1 MNRPSNRTSRA
12 KRLRLGRRTFL
23 RGGAGIAIALPWLE
37 IMDPLSVAHAQ
48 AADDDL
54 AYVVAMTGTSLVA
67 GGDFGSPGPLVLPPA
82 FTDFEDLRPY
92 VSFVSGLEVPEGG
105 SSSNPVA
112 GGVNEGANHGTML
125 VPMITGHRHVG
136 ARLDKPNPEGA
147 SSDEYVADQI
157 GHSTPFRSLHL
168 RVQASNYGRGAHGEM
183 SVRAD
188 GGRNSPISSPRS
200 AYNTLFQG
208 SSPTAPSDDLARGR
222 SVLDVVLGRIHRL
235 ESELPSWDRERL
247 QRHFD
252 EIRELEKRL
261 EGIPEG
267 TCEVPGDPGED
278 PPISTLD
285 LDDCANGNSACQ
297 SGWSNEDLRGD
308 VMSTMLATA
317 LACRQTRVATYMI
330 GWLSSYI
337 SMGPL
342 FDVAWNA
349 HDVTHGPFAAAV
361 GASKANQV
369 RLGMCRWFAG
379 HFAELL
385 TKLRDLPE
393 GDGNV
398 LDRTVAV
405 LLWEHGTRAH
415 DRRDLTLT
423 IAGAPDRLVHDQH
436 IDGGGQHPSRVLQTA
451 MAAVG
456 VERDFG
462 AAPGIIPGLL
472 P

>member
-1 MNRPSNRTSRA
+1 MSTTRRA
-12 KRLRLGRRTFL
+12 KRLRLGRRSFL
-23 RGGAGIAIALPWLE
+23 RGGAGIAVALPWLE
-37 IMDPLSVAHAQ
+37 IMDPLPTAHAH
-48 AADDDL
+48 AGEGEL

-67 GGDFGSPGPLVLPPA
+67 GGDLGSPGALNLPGA
-82 FTDFEDLRPY
+82 FADFEDLRPY
-92 VSFVSGLEVPEGG
+92 VSFISGLSVPEGG
-105 SSSNPVA
+105 SSNNPVA
-112 GGVNEGANHGTML
+112 GGVRDGANHGTML
-125 VPMITGHRHVG
+125 IPMVTGHRHVG
-136 ARLDKPNPEGA
+136 ARLDKPTPDGA
-147 SSDEYVADQI
+147 SSDEYVADEL
-157 GHSTPFRSLHL
+157 GGGTPFRSLHL

-183 SVRAD
+183 SIRAD

-208 SSPTAPSDDLARGR
+208 SSPTAPSDALTRGR
-222 SVLDVVLGRIHRL
+222 SVLDVVLERANRL

-261 EGIPEG
+261 EGIPDG
-267 TCEVPGDPGED
+267 TCEIPADPGED
-278 PPISTLD
+278 PSISTLD
-285 LDDCANGNSACQ
+285 LEDCTGGNSACE
-297 SGWSNEDLRGD
+297 SGWSEETLRGD

-317 LACRQTRVATYMI
+317 LACQQTRVATYMI
-330 GWLSSYI
+330 GWLSSYV

-349 HDVTHGPFAAAV
+349 HDVTHGPFQAAV
-361 GASKANQV
+361 GGSKANQV

-379 HFAELL
+379 RFAELL

-393 GDGNV
+393 ADGCV

-415 DRRDLTLT
+415 DRNNLTLT
-423 IAGAPDRLVHDQH
+423 IAGAPDRLHHDQH
-436 IDGGGQHPSRVLQTA
+436 VDAGGQHPGRVLQTA
-451 MAAVG
+451 MAAAG

-462 AAPGIIPGLL
+462 AYPGLISGL
-472 P
+472 LA